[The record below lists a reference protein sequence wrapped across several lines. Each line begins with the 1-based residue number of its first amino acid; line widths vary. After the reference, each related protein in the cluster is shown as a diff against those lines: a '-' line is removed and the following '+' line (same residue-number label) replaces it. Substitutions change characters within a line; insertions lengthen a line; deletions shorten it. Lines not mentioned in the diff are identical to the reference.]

1 MKTKFTRILTLFM
14 ALIVQV
20 TFAQQKTVS
29 GTVSDENGLPLIGA
43 TVVISG
49 TSSGTTTDFDGKY
62 LLNVSQGD
70 VLNFSY
76 VGYSDQNITVGASN
90 TIDATLQPDNTLDEV
105 VVTALGIQKQKR
117 TVGYASEIVK
127 GEELTNARES
137 NIANSFQGKVT
148 GVQVTQSSGNLGS
161 SSRVIIRGVS
171 SLSGS
176 NQPIWVV
183 DGVIINNNQSVS
195 NSTRKSG
202 NRDFANG
209 ASVINPDDVESIN
222 ILKVQQLQL
231 YMDLE
236 LQAV

>member
-1 MKTKFTRILTLFM
+1 M

-49 TSSGTTTDFDGKY
+49 TSSGTTTDFDGNYKI
-62 LLNVSQGD
+62 NASAGD

-76 VGYSDQNITVGASN
+76 VGYSDQNSTVGASN
-90 TIDATLQPDNTLDEV
+90 TINATLQPDNTLDEV

-195 NSTRKSG
+195 NSTEYL
-202 NRDFANG
+202 
-209 ASVINPDDVESIN
+209 VIE
-222 ILKVQQLQL
+222 ILLMVHPLLTQ
-231 YMDLE
+231 MM
-236 LQAV
+236 

>member
-1 MKTKFTRILTLFM
+1 
-14 ALIVQV
+14 
-20 TFAQQKTVS
+20 
-29 GTVSDENGLPLIGA
+29 
-43 TVVISG
+43 
-49 TSSGTTTDFDGKY
+49 
-62 LLNVSQGD
+62 
-70 VLNFSY
+70 
-76 VGYSDQNITVGASN
+76 
-90 TIDATLQPDNTLDEV
+90 
-105 VVTALGIQKQKR
+105 VTALGIQKQKR

-195 NSTRKSG
+195 NSTEYL
-202 NRDFANG
+202 
-209 ASVINPDDVESIN
+209 VIE
-222 ILKVQQLQL
+222 ILLMVHPLLTQ
-231 YMDLE
+231 MM
-236 LQAV
+236 